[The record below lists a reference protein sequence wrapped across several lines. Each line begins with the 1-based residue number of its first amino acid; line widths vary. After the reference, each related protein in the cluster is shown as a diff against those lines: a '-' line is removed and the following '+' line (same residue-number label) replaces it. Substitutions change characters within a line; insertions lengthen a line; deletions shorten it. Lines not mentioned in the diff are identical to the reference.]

1 MTDQCYPI
9 SRAIVV
15 PDTMIEHLLTKYSN
29 RFVSRH
35 LILAIDIVVVIVSF
49 VIACT
54 LRFNLKIS
62 EVNWPLYKYYLLV
75 LLVNRII
82 FFLFFRSYTGIVRHT
97 SFEDTSLIFKAITTS
112 SVLTLV
118 FSIAL
123 SRSTDNN
130 LFYIPISIL
139 GIEYFISL
147 FLMIASRL
155 LVKNIYKTLIVN
167 APGEKVNVLIYGAG
181 ELGILIKNT
190 LLRNRHKKYNILGFI
205 DDNPSLS
212 FKTLEGVVVYPE
224 AEAITQF
231 IEGNSPEDIEV
242 ILAIKDIKPQRKN
255 QIIERFLKKDIV
267 VKVAPSIYDRLGNEE
282 LRTEEIRN
290 IRIEDLLER
299 DPIQIDNQNISR
311 QLAGSVALVTGAA
324 GSIGSEIIRQL
335 ICFHPKTLI
344 LLDQSE
350 SGLYDLDNE
359 LKQQFKKYLGDGTR
373 VIIKVA
379 DTTDEIRMRHIFS
392 QYLPHFVFHAAAYKH
407 VPLMEEH
414 PYEAIKVNVFG
425 TKILADLAVEMGVN
439 KFVMI
444 STDKAVNPT
453 NVMGA
458 TKRLA
463 ELYVQSLNQ
472 RFPNDTRFITTRFG
486 NVLGSNGSVVPLF
499 QKQIQAGGPITVT
512 HPDVIRYFMTIPEA
526 CQLVL
531 EAGSMGK
538 GGEIFVFDMGEP
550 VKIAD
555 LAQKMIK
562 LSGLRLEKD
571 IQIIYT
577 GLRPGEKLYEELLS
591 DKERTVATYHPK
603 IQIAQV
609 YSPPFTEITSSLQD
623 LRKALREG
631 DKTLMVTHLKTIVPE
646 FVSNNSMY
654 EELDG
659 LEFS

>member
-1 MTDQCYPI
+1 
-9 SRAIVV
+9 
-15 PDTMIEHLLTKYSN
+15 MIEHLLTKYST

-35 LILAIDIVVVIVSF
+35 LILAIDIAVVIVAF

-54 LRFNLKIS
+54 LRFNLEIS
-62 EVNWPLYKYYLLV
+62 EVNWSIYKYYLLV
-75 LLVNRII
+75 LLINRII
-82 FFLFFRSYTGIVRHT
+82 FFLYFRSYTGIVRHT
-97 SFEDTSLIFKAITTS
+97 SFEDTSLIFKAITAS

-118 FSIAL
+118 FSMVL
-123 SRSTDNN
+123 SRSTDNI

-139 GIEYFISL
+139 SIEYFISL

-205 DDNPSLS
+205 DDNPSLGY
-212 FKTLEGVVVYPE
+212 KTLEGVIVYPE
-224 AEAITQF
+224 EEAVTRF
-231 IEGNSPEDIEV
+231 IEDSNPKDIEV
-242 ILAIKDIKPQRKN
+242 ILAINDIKPHRKN
-255 QIIERFLKKDIV
+255 QIIERFLKRDIV
-267 VKVAPSIYDRLGNEE
+267 VKVAPSIYDRLRDDE
-282 LRTEEIRN
+282 LKTEEIRN

-299 DPIQIDNQNISR
+299 DPIQIDNQSISR
-311 QLAGSVALVTGAA
+311 QLAGRVAMVTGAA

-335 ICFHPKTLI
+335 IRFQPKTLI

-350 SGLYDLDNE
+350 SGLYDLENE
-359 LKQQFKKYLGDGTR
+359 LKQQFKHFLGDGTR
-373 VIIKVA
+373 VIVKVA
-379 DTTDEIRMRHIFS
+379 DVTDEVRMRHIFS
-392 QYLPHFVFHAAAYKH
+392 HYLPHFVFHAAAYKH

-463 ELYVQSLNQ
+463 ELYVQSLNH
-472 RFPNDTRFITTRFG
+472 RFPNETRFITTRFG

-555 LAQKMIK
+555 LAQKMVK

-571 IQIIYT
+571 IQITYT

-609 YSPPFTEITSSLQD
+609 YTPHFTEITASLQE

-631 DKTLMVTHLKTIVPE
+631 DKTLMVTNLKAIVPE
-646 FVSNNSMY
+646 FISNNSMY

>member
-1 MTDQCYPI
+1 
-9 SRAIVV
+9 
-15 PDTMIEHLLTKYSN
+15 MIEHLLTKYST

-35 LILAIDIVVVIVSF
+35 LILAIDIAVVIVAF
-49 VIACT
+49 FIACT
-54 LRFNLKIS
+54 LRFNLEIS
-62 EVNWPLYKYYLLV
+62 AVNWSLYKYYLLV
-75 LLVNRII
+75 LLANRII
-82 FFLFFRSYTGIVRHT
+82 FFFYFRSYTGIVRHT
-97 SFEDTSLIFKAITTS
+97 SIADTSLIFKAITTS
-112 SVLTLV
+112 SLLTMIISV
-118 FSIAL
+118 AL
-123 SRSTDNN
+123 SRTTDNN

-139 GIEYFISL
+139 SIEYFISL

-212 FKTLEGVVVYPE
+212 FKSLEGVVVYSE
-224 AEAITQF
+224 SDAVHQF
-231 IEGNSPEDIEV
+231 IEGHNPEDIEV
-242 ILAIKDIKPQRKN
+242 ILAINDIKPQRKN
-255 QIIERFLKKDIV
+255 QIIERFLKQDII
-267 VKVAPSIYDRLGNEE
+267 VKVAPSIYDKLGDYQ
-282 LRTEEIRN
+282 LKTEEIRN

-311 QLAGSVALVTGAA
+311 QLAGRVALVTGAA

-335 ICFHPKTLI
+335 IRFQPKTLI

-373 VIIKVA
+373 VILQVA
-379 DTTDEIRMRHIFS
+379 DATDEIRMRHIFS
-392 QYLPHFVFHAAAYKH
+392 QYHPNFVFHAAAYKH
-407 VPLMEEH
+407 VPLMEDH

-425 TKILADLAVEMGVN
+425 TKILADLAVETGVN

-463 ELYVQSLNQ
+463 ELYVQSLNN
-472 RFPNDTRFITTRFG
+472 RFPTSTRFITTRFG

-550 VKIAD
+550 VRIAD

-571 IQIIYT
+571 IQITYT

-603 IQIAQV
+603 IQIAKV
-609 YSPPFTEITSSLQD
+609 YSSPFTEITATLQD

-631 DKTLMVTHLKTIVPE
+631 DKALMVTHLKTIVPE
-646 FVSNNSMY
+646 FISNNSMY

-659 LEFS
+659 LELS

>member
-1 MTDQCYPI
+1 
-9 SRAIVV
+9 
-15 PDTMIEHLLTKYSN
+15 MIERFLSNYAN

-35 LILAIDIVVVIVSF
+35 LILAIDGAVVILSF
-49 VIACT
+49 VIACI
-54 LRFNLKIS
+54 LRFNLNVSAI
-62 EVNWPLYKYYLLV
+62 NWSLYKYYLV
-75 LLVNRII
+75 ALLIARFIC
-82 FFLFFRSYTGIVRHT
+82 FLYFRSYTGIVRHT
-97 SFEDTSLIFKAITTS
+97 SVEDASLIFKAISAS
-112 SVLTLV
+112 SLMALVVSTLLTH
-118 FSIAL
+118 
-123 SRSTDNN
+123 STDNN

-139 GIEYFISL
+139 IIEYFISL
-147 FLMIASRL
+147 SLMISSWF
-155 LVKNIYKTLIVN
+155 LVKNIYKTLIAN
-167 APGEKVNVLIYGAG
+167 APGEKVDVLIYGAG
-181 ELGILIKNT
+181 TLGILAKNT

-212 FKTLEGVVVYPE
+212 FKTVEGVRVYPE
-224 AEAITQF
+224 EEAFKRF
-231 IEGNSPEDIEV
+231 IEESEKQDIEV
-242 ILAIKDIKPQRKN
+242 ILAIHQIKPHRKN
-255 QIIERFLKKDIV
+255 QIIERFLKKDII
-267 VKVAPSIYDRLGNEE
+267 VKVVPSVYERISSKQ

-311 QLAGSVALVTGAA
+311 QLAGKIALVTGAA
-324 GSIGSEIIRQL
+324 GSIGSEIVRQL
-335 ICFHPKTLI
+335 IRFQPQTLL

-350 SGLYDLDNE
+350 FGLYDLDNE
-359 LKQQFKKYLGDGTR
+359 LKQQFRRYLNDTTK
-373 VIIKVA
+373 VIVQVA
-379 DTTDEIRMRHIFS
+379 DVTDEIRMRQIFA
-392 QYLPHFVFHAAAYKH
+392 QYRPHFVFHAAAYKH

-414 PYEAIKVNVFG
+414 PYEALKINVFG
-425 TKILADLAVEMGVN
+425 SKIVADLSVEMNVK

-463 ELYVQSLNQ
+463 EMYVQSLNN
-472 RFPNDTRFITTRFG
+472 RFPNSTRFITTRFG

-538 GGEIFVFDMGEP
+538 GGEIFVFDMGEAI
-550 VKIAD
+550 KIAD

-562 LSGLRLEKD
+562 LSGLRIDKD
-571 IQIIYT
+571 IEITYS
-577 GLRPGEKLYEELLS
+577 GLRPGEKLFEELLS
-591 DKERTVATYHPK
+591 DKEHTLPTYHPK

-609 YSPPFTEITSSLQD
+609 DTQSFGEITVALQD
-623 LRKALREG
+623 LKKALREG
-631 DKTLMVTHLKTIVPE
+631 DKALMVTYLKTIVPE
-646 FVSNNSMY
+646 FISNNSVY

-659 LEFS
+659 LELS

>member
-1 MTDQCYPI
+1 
-9 SRAIVV
+9 
-15 PDTMIEHLLTKYSN
+15 MIERFLTNYSN

-35 LILAIDIVVVIVSF
+35 LILAIDGGIVIVSF
-49 VIACT
+49 VIACI
-54 LRFNLKIS
+54 LRFNLNIS
-62 EVNWPLYKYYLLV
+62 GINWALYKYYLV
-75 LLVNRII
+75 ALLVSR
-82 FFLFFRSYTGIVRHT
+82 FVCFLYFRSYTGIVRHT
-97 SFEDTSLIFKAITTS
+97 SVEDASLIFKAITTS
-112 SVLTLV
+112 SVVTLLISSFLTH
-118 FSIAL
+118 
-123 SRSTDNN
+123 STDNS

-139 GIEYFISL
+139 IIEYFISL
-147 FLMIASRL
+147 SLMIASRF
-155 LVKNIYKTLIVN
+155 LVKNIYKTLIAN

-181 ELGILIKNT
+181 TLGILAKNT

-212 FKTLEGVVVYPE
+212 FKTVEGVQVYPE
-224 AEAITQF
+224 GEAMKRFVDERET
-231 IEGNSPEDIEV
+231 GDIEV
-242 ILAIKDIKPQRKN
+242 VLAIHQIKPHRKN
-255 QIIERFLKKDIV
+255 QIIEHFLKKDII
-267 VKVAPSIYDRLGNEE
+267 VKVVPSVYERISNDQ
-282 LRTEEIRN
+282 LRTDEIRS

-299 DPIQIDNQNISR
+299 EPIQIDNQNISR
-311 QLAGSVALVTGAA
+311 QLAGKVALVTGAA
-324 GSIGSEIIRQL
+324 GSIGSEIVRQL
-335 ICFHPKTLI
+335 LLFQPKVLL

-359 LKQQFKKYLGDGTR
+359 LKQQFRGYLNESTK
-373 VIIKVA
+373 VIVQVA
-379 DTTDEIRMRHIFS
+379 DVTDEVRMRQIFS
-392 QYLPHFVFHAAAYKH
+392 QYRPHFVFHAAAYKH

-414 PYEAIKVNVFG
+414 PYEAIKINVFG
-425 TKILADLAVEMGVN
+425 SKTVADLAVEMNVK

-463 ELYVQSLNQ
+463 EMYVQSLNN
-472 RFPNDTRFITTRFG
+472 RFPKSTRFITTRFG

-538 GGEIFVFDMGEP
+538 GGEIFVFDMGDP

-555 LAQKMIK
+555 LAHKMVK
-562 LSGLRLEKD
+562 LSGLRIDKD
-571 IQIIYT
+571 IRITYS
-577 GLRPGEKLYEELLS
+577 GLRPGEKLFEELLS
-591 DKERTVATYHPK
+591 DKEHTLPTYHPK

-609 YSPPFTEITSSLQD
+609 DEQSFVEITSALND
-623 LRKALREG
+623 LKKALREG
-631 DKTLMVTHLKTIVPE
+631 DKPLMVTYLKTIVPE
-646 FVSNNSMY
+646 FISNNSVY

-659 LEFS
+659 LELS

>member
-1 MTDQCYPI
+1 MPKSI
-9 SRAIVV
+9 
-15 PDTMIEHLLTKYSN
+15 MIERFLSNYAN

-35 LILAIDIVVVIVSF
+35 LILAIDGAVVILSF
-49 VIACT
+49 VIACI
-54 LRFNLKIS
+54 LRFNLNVSAI
-62 EVNWPLYKYYLLV
+62 NWSLYKYYLV
-75 LLVNRII
+75 ALLIARFIC
-82 FFLFFRSYTGIVRHT
+82 FLYFRSYTGIVRHT
-97 SFEDTSLIFKAITTS
+97 SVEDASLIFKAISAS
-112 SVLTLV
+112 SLMALVVSTLLTH
-118 FSIAL
+118 
-123 SRSTDNN
+123 STDNN

-139 GIEYFISL
+139 IIEYFISL
-147 FLMIASRL
+147 SLMISSRF
-155 LVKNIYKTLIVN
+155 LVKNIYKTLIAN
-167 APGEKVNVLIYGAG
+167 APGEKVDVLIYGAG
-181 ELGILIKNT
+181 TLGILAKNT

-212 FKTLEGVVVYPE
+212 FKTVEGVRVYPE
-224 AEAITQF
+224 EEAFKRF
-231 IEGNSPEDIEV
+231 IEESEKQDIEV
-242 ILAIKDIKPQRKN
+242 ILAIHQIKPHRKN
-255 QIIERFLKKDIV
+255 QIIERFLKKDII
-267 VKVAPSIYDRLGNEE
+267 VKVVPSVYERISSKQ

-311 QLAGSVALVTGAA
+311 QLAGKIALVTGAA
-324 GSIGSEIIRQL
+324 GSIGSEIVRQL
-335 ICFHPKTLI
+335 IRFQPQTLL

-359 LKQQFKKYLGDGTR
+359 LKQQFRRYLNDTTK
-373 VIIKVA
+373 VIVQVA
-379 DTTDEIRMRHIFS
+379 DVTDEIRMRQIFA
-392 QYLPHFVFHAAAYKH
+392 QYRPHFVFHAAAYKH

-414 PYEAIKVNVFG
+414 PYEALKINVFG
-425 TKILADLAVEMGVN
+425 SKIVADLSVEMNVK

-463 ELYVQSLNQ
+463 EMYVQSLNN
-472 RFPNDTRFITTRFG
+472 RFPNSTRFITTRFG

-538 GGEIFVFDMGEP
+538 GGEIFVFDMGEAI
-550 VKIAD
+550 KIAD

-562 LSGLRLEKD
+562 LSGLRIDKD
-571 IQIIYT
+571 IEITYS
-577 GLRPGEKLYEELLS
+577 GLRPGEKLFEELLS
-591 DKERTVATYHPK
+591 DKEHTLPTYHPK

-609 YSPPFTEITSSLQD
+609 DTQSFGEITVALQD
-623 LRKALREG
+623 LKKALREG
-631 DKTLMVTHLKTIVPE
+631 DKALMVTYLKTIVPE
-646 FVSNNSMY
+646 FISNNSVY

-659 LEFS
+659 LELS

>member
-1 MTDQCYPI
+1 MPKSI
-9 SRAIVV
+9 
-15 PDTMIEHLLTKYSN
+15 MIERFLSNYAN

-35 LILAIDIVVVIVSF
+35 LILAIDGAVVILSF
-49 VIACT
+49 VIACI
-54 LRFNLKIS
+54 LRFNLNVSAI
-62 EVNWPLYKYYLLV
+62 NWSLYKYYLV
-75 LLVNRII
+75 ALLIARFIC
-82 FFLFFRSYTGIVRHT
+82 FLYFRSYTGIVRHT
-97 SFEDTSLIFKAITTS
+97 SVEDASLIFKAISAS
-112 SVLTLV
+112 SLMALVVSTLLTH
-118 FSIAL
+118 
-123 SRSTDNN
+123 STDNN

-139 GIEYFISL
+139 IIEYFISL
-147 FLMIASRL
+147 SLMISSRF
-155 LVKNIYKTLIVN
+155 LVKNIYKTLIAN
-167 APGEKVNVLIYGAG
+167 APGEKVDVLIYGAG
-181 ELGILIKNT
+181 TLGILAKNT

-212 FKTLEGVVVYPE
+212 FKTVEGVRVYPE
-224 AEAITQF
+224 EEAFKRF
-231 IEGNSPEDIEV
+231 IEESEKQDIEV
-242 ILAIKDIKPQRKN
+242 ILAIHQIKPHRKN
-255 QIIERFLKKDIV
+255 QIIERFLKKDII
-267 VKVAPSIYDRLGNEE
+267 VKMVPSVYERISSKQ

-311 QLAGSVALVTGAA
+311 QLADKIALVTGAA
-324 GSIGSEIIRQL
+324 GSIGSEIVRQL
-335 ICFHPKTLI
+335 IRFQPQTLL

-359 LKQQFKKYLGDGTR
+359 LKQQFRRYLNDTTK
-373 VIIKVA
+373 VIVQVA
-379 DTTDEIRMRHIFS
+379 DVTDEIRMRQIFA
-392 QYLPHFVFHAAAYKH
+392 QYRPHFVFHAAAYKH

-414 PYEAIKVNVFG
+414 PYEALKINVFG
-425 TKILADLAVEMGVN
+425 SKIVADLSVEMNVK

-463 ELYVQSLNQ
+463 EMYVQSLNN
-472 RFPNDTRFITTRFG
+472 RFPNSTRFITTRFG

-538 GGEIFVFDMGEP
+538 GGEIFVFDMGEAI
-550 VKIAD
+550 KIAD

-562 LSGLRLEKD
+562 LSGLRIDKD
-571 IQIIYT
+571 IEITYS
-577 GLRPGEKLYEELLS
+577 GLRPGEKLFEELLS
-591 DKERTVATYHPK
+591 DKEHTLPTYHPK

-609 YSPPFTEITSSLQD
+609 DTQSFGEITVALQD
-623 LRKALREG
+623 LKKALREG
-631 DKTLMVTHLKTIVPE
+631 DKALMVTYLKTIVPE
-646 FVSNNSMY
+646 FISNNSVY

-659 LEFS
+659 LELS

>member
-1 MTDQCYPI
+1 
-9 SRAIVV
+9 
-15 PDTMIEHLLTKYSN
+15 MIEHLLTKYST

-35 LILAIDIVVVIVSF
+35 LILAIDIAIVIVAF

-54 LRFNLKIS
+54 LRFNLEIS
-62 EVNWPLYKYYLLV
+62 EVNWPLYKYYLAV
-75 LLVNRII
+75 LLINRII
-82 FFLFFRSYTGIVRHT
+82 FFLYFRSYTGIVRHT

-118 FSIAL
+118 FSMAL
-123 SRSTDNN
+123 SHTTDNI

-155 LVKNIYKTLIVN
+155 LVKNIYKTLIVH

-205 DDNPSLS
+205 DDNPSLG

-224 AEAITQF
+224 ADAITRF
-231 IEGNSPEDIEV
+231 IEDSHPEDIEV
-242 ILAIKDIKPQRKN
+242 ILAIHDIKPQRKN
-255 QIIERFLKKDIV
+255 QIIERFLKRDIV
-267 VKVAPSIYDRLGNEE
+267 VKVVPSIYDRLGNDE
-282 LRTEEIRN
+282 LKTEEIRN

-299 DPIQIDNQNISR
+299 DPIQLDNQSISR
-311 QLAGSVALVTGAA
+311 QLAGRVALVTGAA

-335 ICFHPKTLI
+335 IRFQPKTLI

-350 SGLYDLDNE
+350 SGLYDLENE
-359 LKQQFKKYLGDGTR
+359 LKQQFRHYLGDGTR
-373 VIIKVA
+373 VIVKVA
-379 DTTDEIRMRHIFS
+379 DVTDEVRMRYIFS
-392 QYLPHFVFHAAAYKH
+392 RYFPHFVFHAAAYKH

-472 RFPNDTRFITTRFG
+472 RFPKDTRFITTRFG

-512 HPDVIRYFMTIPEA
+512 HPEVIRYFMTIPEA

-562 LSGLRLEKD
+562 LSGLRVEKD
-571 IQIIYT
+571 IQVIYT

-609 YSPPFTEITSSLQD
+609 YTPPFTEITSSLQD
-623 LRKALREG
+623 LRKAMREG

-646 FVSNNSMY
+646 FVSNNSLY
-654 EELDG
+654 EELGG

>member
-1 MTDQCYPI
+1 
-9 SRAIVV
+9 
-15 PDTMIEHLLTKYSN
+15 MIEHFLTKYSN

-35 LILAIDIVVVIVSF
+35 LILAIDIAVVIVSF
-49 VIACT
+49 VIACI
-54 LRFNLKIS
+54 LRFNLKVS

-75 LLVNRII
+75 LLANRVI

-97 SFEDTSLIFKAITTS
+97 SIEDAALIFKAISTS

-118 FSIAL
+118 FSVSL
-123 SRSTDNN
+123 SRTTDNS

-139 GIEYFISL
+139 SIEYFISL

-190 LLRNRHKKYNILGFI
+190 LVRNRHKKYNVLGFI

-212 FKTLEGVVVYPE
+212 FKTLEGVIVYPE
-224 AEAITQF
+224 TDALKQF
-231 IEGNSPEDIEV
+231 IEDSNPQDIEV
-242 ILAIKDIKPQRKN
+242 ILAIHDIKPHRKN
-255 QIIERFLKKDIV
+255 QIIERFLKHDIV
-267 VKVAPSIYDRLGNEE
+267 VKVAPSIYDRIGNEQ

-299 DPIQIDNQNISR
+299 DPIQIDNQSISR
-311 QLAGSVALVTGAA
+311 QLAGRVAMVTGAA

-335 ICFHPKTLI
+335 IRFQPKTLI

-359 LKQQFKKYLGDGTR
+359 LKQQFRKYLGKDTD
-373 VIIKVA
+373 VILKVA
-379 DTTDEIRMRHIFS
+379 DVTDEIRMRHIFN
-392 QYLPHFVFHAAAYKH
+392 QYFPHFVFHAAAYKH

-414 PYEAIKVNVFG
+414 PYEAIKANVFG
-425 TKILADLAVEMGVN
+425 TKVLADLAIETGVN

-463 ELYVQSLNQ
+463 EMYVQSLNH
-472 RFPNDTRFITTRFG
+472 RFPNNTRFITTRFG

-499 QKQIQAGGPITVT
+499 QKQIQSGGPITVT

-550 VKIAD
+550 VRIAD

-562 LSGLRLEKD
+562 LSGLRVEKD
-571 IQIIYT
+571 IQITYT

-591 DKERTVATYHPK
+591 DKERTLATYHPK
-603 IQIAQV
+603 IHIAQV
-609 YSPPFTEITSSLQD
+609 YSQPFAEITTALQD

-631 DKTLMVTHLKTIVPE
+631 DKALMVTHLKTIVPE
-646 FVSNNSMY
+646 FISNNSMY
-654 EELDG
+654 ETLDG
-659 LEFS
+659 LELS